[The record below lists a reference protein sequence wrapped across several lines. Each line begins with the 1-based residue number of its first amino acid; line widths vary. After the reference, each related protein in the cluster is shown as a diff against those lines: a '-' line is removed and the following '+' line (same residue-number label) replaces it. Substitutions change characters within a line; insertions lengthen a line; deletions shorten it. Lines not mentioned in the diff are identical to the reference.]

1 MKNKNVKFGVIAGTV
16 ILLVFAHSAQAIIQA
31 GMSVNI
37 NTTTTGFWDID
48 ADGLIDFQIEVSQS
62 SDSGFIDI
70 LGTPFQASLAATG
83 VPNNIANI
91 AFADVIDSGS
101 DFIGDA
107 GASLSSGVPD
117 LQEFANFAQNTQA
130 IVAFSFMRNFG
141 PDFMPI
147 DTHYGIATME
157 YALGSSGFLSFT
169 NVLWNDVPDEGITGA
184 GTAVPEPSTY
194 AALGGLA
201 MLAFAA
207 YCRHAKAA

>member
-1 MKNKNVKFGVIAGTV
+1 MKNNNVNVSVVVCTI
-16 ILLVFAHSAQAIIQA
+16 ISLVFAPSAHAIIQS
-31 GMSVNI
+31 GMSVNV

-70 LGTPFQASLAATG
+70 LGTPFQASLVATG

-91 AFADVIDSGS
+91 TLVDVIDSGS
-101 DFIGDA
+101 DFIGNA
-107 GASLSSGVPD
+107 QASLSSGVPE

-130 IVAFSFMRNFG
+130 IVGFSFKSNAG
-141 PDFMPI
+141 PDLIPV

-157 YALGSSGFLSFT
+157 YALGSSGFLRFT

-184 GTAVPEPSTY
+184 GTVVPEPGIY
-194 AALGGLA
+194 AALAGVAAIGLV
-201 MLAFAA
+201 LL
-207 YCRHAKAA
+207 RRKRK